1 MGNICFQEEK
11 EREIPYVNEGT
22 IIILNFRTEDDK
34 WAKPISIHD
43 GNILLKGIQMFKES
57 INLTNARVK
66 NAFYELTSSP
76 LNLYTKIRELNIN
89 YSSNIIVYFK

>member
-1 MGNICFQEEK
+1 MRFFLADISLRVVGSVTKHTISFDANSGD
-11 EREIPYVNEGT
+11 GT
-22 IIILNFRTEDDK
+22 MSS
-34 WAKPISIHD
+34 ISIHD